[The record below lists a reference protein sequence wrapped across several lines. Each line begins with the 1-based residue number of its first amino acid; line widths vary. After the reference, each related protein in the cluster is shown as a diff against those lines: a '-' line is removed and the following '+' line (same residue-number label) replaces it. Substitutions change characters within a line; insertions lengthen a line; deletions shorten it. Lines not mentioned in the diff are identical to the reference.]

1 MKVNGIIAEYNPF
14 HNGHLQHMLCAR
26 RRNKADYTIIAMSG
40 NFVQRGAPAL
50 IDKYDRARMALSCGA
65 DLVLEIPA
73 CYAASSAEFFA
84 TGAVSLLDK
93 LGVVTHLC
101 FGSECGD
108 IKLLSKIAQI
118 FLQEPAGF
126 RIAMQDLI
134 KQGQTYPSARTWALL
149 QYDPSLSAHKDVLSM
164 PNNILGIEYVK
175 SLICRDSNMIP
186 DTTPR
191 VGSDYHDKRLG
202 INQSSALA
210 IRQAILSG
218 QDKDTLAEQIPQPAW
233 PILAEALDQKSD
245 MKIDDFSGILHYKLL
260 AERESGYTKYL
271 DVSEALSD
279 RIRNHLYEFESF
291 GSFCERLKSKEMTY
305 ARISRCLSH
314 ILLDIQTQDLE
325 RFRELDHAPYARV
338 LGFRKSAAPLL
349 TAIKEHTSIP
359 FVTKLA
365 DADKELSAPA
375 MELLKKELYRSEL
388 YYSVLSVK
396 NRTSM
401 RNEYSTPLVILED

>member
-26 RRNKADYTIIAMSG
+26 ERNGADYTIIAMSG

-65 DLVLEIPA
+65 DLVLELPA

-108 IKLLSKIAQI
+108 INLLRRIARI
-118 FLQEPAGF
+118 FLEEPDGF
-126 RIAMQDLI
+126 RTAMQDFLR
-134 KQGQTYPSARTWALL
+134 QGQSYPSARTWALL
-149 QYDPSLSAHKDVLSM
+149 RYDPSLSAHKDVLSM

-175 SLICRDSNMIP
+175 SLIRRDSNMIP

-191 VGSDYHDKRLG
+191 VGSDYRDKRLG

-210 IRQAILSG
+210 IRQAIFSG
-218 QDKDTLAEQIPQPAW
+218 QDREALERQIPNPAW
-233 PILAEALDQKSD
+233 QILAEALDQNNYA
-245 MKIDDFSGILHYKLL
+245 KIDDFSGILHYKLL
-260 AERESGYTKYL
+260 AERESGYTGYL

-279 RIRNHLYEFESF
+279 RIQNNLYEFESF
-291 GSFCERLKSKEMTY
+291 QAFCDRLKSKEMTY
-305 ARISRCLSH
+305 ARISRCLLH
-314 ILLDIQTQDLE
+314 ILLDIRAQDLDGWKKM
-325 RFRELDHAPYARV
+325 DHAPYARV
-338 LGFRKSAAPLL
+338 LGFRRSAAPLL
-349 TAIKEHTSIP
+349 TAVKEHSSIP
-359 FVTKLA
+359 IVTKLA
-365 DADKELSAPA
+365 DADKNLPAPA
-375 MELLKKELYRSEL
+375 IELLKKELYMSEL

-396 NRTSM
+396 NRTPM